1 MPDGVDCSARSRQR
15 ELACRAGRLVQGIG
29 CSGIA
34 VRREGCQKYDIVP
47 NGRWF
52 DGNALRTVEMPH
64 LQAAWAIRPEQA
76 SAAETSAAQPEGM
89 ILSLDQKSI
98 SVKSFTQDRLDSVYG

>member
-1 MPDGVDCSARSRQR
+1 LFR
-15 ELACRAGRLVQGIG
+15 IG

-34 VRREGCQKYDIVP
+34 VLREGRQNCIVP

-64 LQAAWAIRPEQA
+64 LQAAWAIRPEPA
-76 SAAETSAAQPEGM
+76 AAQPEGT
-89 ILSLDQKSI
+89 ILFFPFAFCSI
-98 SVKSFTQDRLDSVYG
+98 KNRPV